1 MKKIIYILLLSWSIV
16 TFAQSNVKVIE
27 NQFLDYNQLIVKKDF
42 SKALDQYAH
51 EGFLKFVPK
60 ETMVLIFDK
69 MFNDPSM
76 KFTLEVPTIL
86 KVEEYPQ
93 KIQNVSYA
101 KVFYSQKMSV
111 ELADVVNA
119 KDAEEK
125 QKNINLYLG
134 AFKSQFGDGN
144 VVFNEKN
151 NHFEVMS
158 YKMAVANSNEGK
170 NWKFTVAEKQQVEL
184 LKQFLPE
191 EILTDLK

>member
-76 KFTLEVPTIL
+76 KFSLEVPTIL

-101 KVFYSQKMSV
+101 KVFFSQKMSV

-151 NHFEVMS
+151 NQ
-158 YKMAVANSNEGK
+158 YY
-170 NWKFTVAEKQQVEL
+170 
-184 LKQFLPE
+184 
-191 EILTDLK
+191 

>member
-76 KFTLEVPTIL
+76 KFSLEVPTIL

-93 KIQNVSYA
+93 KIQNVS
-101 KVFYSQKMSV
+101 
-111 ELADVVNA
+111 
-119 KDAEEK
+119 
-125 QKNINLYLG
+125 I
-134 AFKSQFGDGN
+134 
-144 VVFNEKN
+144 
-151 NHFEVMS
+151 
-158 YKMAVANSNEGK
+158 
-170 NWKFTVAEKQQVEL
+170 
-184 LKQFLPE
+184 LKL
-191 EILTDLK
+191 